1 MEINDRINQIIEH
14 EHLSVAAFARKIGI
28 GDQTVRS
35 VCVLRRN
42 KPGFEFLSNLIQ
54 TFEWL
59 DPKWLLTG
67 EGSMERA
74 KCDSAEPRNNGSL
87 IELIEYLREKDRR
100 IEQLIEKNT
109 ELKLKWEIY
118 SGRTQSERL

>member
-59 DPKWLLTG
+59 DSKWLLTG
-67 EGSMERA
+67 EGSMVR
-74 KCDSAEPRNNGSL
+74 KNCDAAEPRSGNSL

-100 IEQLIEKNT
+100 IEQLLSLIH
-109 ELKLKWEIY
+109 I
-118 SGRTQSERL
+118 